1 MRGRQHI
8 AGRGAQPQRLSAG
21 SEGQLAELQRAITEK
36 EEAVRAAG
44 NALAEAKNEV
54 STLRASMKAK
64 LVEVTTLLSPYPEQ
78 SDCLQA
84 VLDLALPKLQGLAKR
99 TRGDYTTLREVQ
111 VPGKS
116 QVAFRATIDGHE
128 VFLKRFD
135 VGDEGLRHE
144 LRSRESLPPHQAILQ
159 PTGYM
164 PETEEGTESVRR
176 RAKARMRRH
185 VFTSRTTALP
195 WMINCSRE
203 PEPNRVR

>member
-1 MRGRQHI
+1 M
-8 AGRGAQPQRLSAG
+8 
-21 SEGQLAELQRAITEK
+21 
-36 EEAVRAAG
+36 
-44 NALAEAKNEV
+44 
-54 STLRASMKAK
+54 
-64 LVEVTTLLSPYPEQ
+64 
-78 SDCLQA
+78 
-84 VLDLALPKLQGLAKR
+84 
-99 TRGDYTTLREVQ
+99 
-111 VPGKS
+111 PGKS